1 MTLQQEVEFLRVE
14 NAQLKKQLAEMLAT
28 IGALE
33 RRIAELEGRGGPPPF
48 VKANKSKP
56 IEKKKDRKKRAS
68 EHNHARRREEPT
80 RTVDHALD
88 RCPECNYKLQ
98 GKSVDRTRQVIEL
111 PEPQPI
117 EVTEHRVIKR
127 YCPHCEK
134 WRSPKVDFSEVVIGE
149 GRIGVRLASL
159 IVYLASSLRLPI
171 RLIQEYIHEFH
182 RLNLSIGGIE
192 KVLQSVG
199 KQTGWYVED
208 LKETVRASPIVHA
221 DETGW
226 RENGRNGYIW
236 SFSTPG
242 STANGPVRYY
252 EWDASRAQAVVK
264 RILGD
269 KQEGHLVSD
278 FYCGYN
284 DYDGPQQRCWIHLLR
299 DLHELKKK
307 HEADVD
313 VIEWARMVRQTYDDA
328 MDWLEQATDLTMPMR
343 EAKYETLV
351 RRAHDLGIRYSQSLG
366 HPCHALACR
375 LLFHEDALFQF
386 VLVDGLSADNNLAE
400 RSVRPLVVARKISGG
415 TRSDEGSKTRMALAS
430 IVETARAR
438 HVNPFLDLLRLLTS
452 PRPSPAVA

>member
-1 MTLQQEVEFLRVE
+1 MTLQEEVEFLRAE
-14 NAQLKKQLAEMLAT
+14 NAQLKKQLAELLAT
-28 IGALE
+28 IGVLE

-48 VKANKSKP
+48 VKANKPKLT
-56 IEKKKDRKKRAS
+56 EVKNDRKKRAS
-68 EHNHARRREEPT
+68 EHNHARKREEPT

-88 RCPECNYKLQ
+88 RCPECNYKLR
-98 GKSVDRTRQVIEL
+98 GKSVDWARQAIEL

-117 EVTEHRVIKR
+117 EIVEHRVIKR

-171 RLIQEYIHEFH
+171 RLIQEYLREFH
-182 RLNLSIGGIE
+182 RLNLSVGGIE
-192 KVLQSVG
+192 RILQTVR
-199 KQTGWYVED
+199 KQTGWYVEE
-208 LKETVRASPIVHA
+208 LKQQVRKSPIVHA
-221 DETGW
+221 DETFW

-242 STANGPVRYY
+242 SKASGSVRYY
-252 EWDASRAQAVVK
+252 EWDASRAQAVVA

-284 DYDGPQQRCWIHLLR
+284 AYDGPQQRCWIHLLR

-307 HEADVD
+307 HLPEIG
-313 VIEWARMVRQTYDDA
+313 VIEWAKAVRQTYDDA
-328 MDWLEQATDLTMPMR
+328 MAWLEQVTDLKMPMR
-343 EAKYETLV
+343 KAKYEALV
-351 RRAHDLGIRYSQSLG
+351 RRTHALGIRYSKARD
-366 HPCHALACR
+366 HPCHALAQR

-386 VLVDGLSADNNLAE
+386 VLVDGLSADNNFAE

-438 HVNPFLDLLRLLTS
+438 QINPFLDLLRLLTS
-452 PRPSPAVA
+452 PRPTAAAT